1 MVRSKKYNFVV
12 VLLSDEDMNKLA
24 MAVQFYRA
32 MGREPR
38 SMSAVMREAFKEWL
52 EHHPEVKGYIDAN
65 RPLLEKTGSQ
75 QAQEVGA

>member
-12 VLLSDEDMNKLA
+12 VLLSDEDMDKLA

-52 EHHPEVKGYIDAN
+52 ENHKEVKQYIEAN
-65 RPLLEKTGSQ
+65 KPLLEKAQ
-75 QAQEVGA
+75 QVQEAEKA